1 MFKRRTR
8 IWILLCGIAIF
19 TAYPLCHA
27 QDTETQSVVK
37 RPQETVSPV
46 LLPETI
52 NTPLPLT
59 AEVKPAKSN
68 SEVFWLWRLLEGLT
82 MGAARYNTEKQS
94 DGRPQAPGN
103 FR

>member
-46 LLPETI
+46 LLPEI
-52 NTPLPLT
+52 ADISPPLP
-59 AEVKPAKSN
+59 AEEKPVKKVIEASWYWR
-68 SEVFWLWRLLEGLT
+68 FLGWLA
-82 MGAARYNTEKQS
+82 MDFARYNTEKQS
-94 DGRPQAPGN
+94 DGRPQALGN